1 MFAEKKMNIEYLIK
15 LKNELHLTYEE
26 LSEKSGVPEST
37 LIRIF
42 NGKTE
47 SPYYQTIEDIVKAMG
62 GSLDEMS
69 GINKSEAKSKE
80 VRIDV
85 FVKIL

>member
-1 MFAEKKMNIEYLIK
+1 MNIEYLIK

-42 NGKTE
+42 SGKTA
-47 SPYYQTIEDIVKAMG
+47 SPYYQTIENIVKAMN

-69 GINKSEAKSKE
+69 GISKEETPSKE

>member
-1 MFAEKKMNIEYLIK
+1 MNIEYLIK

-42 NGKTE
+42 SGKTA
-47 SPYYQTIEDIVKAMG
+47 SPYYQTIEDIVKAMN

-69 GINKSEAKSKE
+69 GISKEETPSKE